1 MVSISNNIRNI
12 NPNYKPFVSF
22 KKSEDNKSQA
32 NKKVP
37 STTEIVLGLTA
48 ITALGVATF
57 TLISSHKNKKAY
69 EKILDEKIS
78 KKLDEKSNEII
89 DKKVVKTLNEK
100 STEIIDSK
108 VTQKVQEITDQILD
122 NKIQKTIENK
132 ASTIIEN
139 KFNEKFDKRF
149 SENLCIS
156 WNTLWENIE
165 NNPEIKEWSE
175 KFGKE
180 LIKLGDWIEKVD
192 RKLEFIDSFNFFDI
206 PDMNPLSM
214 AKMYLPHL
222 FTKNKNPYTN
232 FYI

>member
-1 MVSISNNIRNI
+1 MVLVNNNIQNI
-12 NPNYKPFVSF
+12 NFNKKSLISF
-22 KKSEDNKSQA
+22 KKNEDNKTQEV
-32 NKKVP
+32 KKVP

-48 ITALGVATF
+48 IAALGVATF
-57 TLISSHKNKKAY
+57 ELISSHKNKKVY
-69 EKILDEKIS
+69 EKLLDEKIS
-78 KKLDEKSNEII
+78 KKLDEKSSEII

-149 SENLCIS
+149 SENLRIS
-156 WNTLWENIE
+156 WNALWENIE
-165 NNPEIKEWSE
+165 NNPEIKEWS
-175 KFGKE
+175 KNFGKE

-192 RKLEFIDSFNFFDI
+192 RKLGFIDSFNFFDI
-206 PDMNPLSM
+206 HDMSPLSM
-214 AKMYLPHL
+214 AKMYFPNL
-222 FTKNKNPYTN
+222 FIKN
-232 FYI
+232 